1 MALVK
6 GEPNMTTPMK
16 IIAAAAVVFVASTA
30 ARAADEAVYRAA
42 LKDIEQTLGSVPT
55 FFTQMPKAGFAGAW
69 QQLKDLE
76 FSQDTAL
83 SPKVKA
89 LIELAVVAQ
98 IPCEYCIWA
107 DTEAARAAG
116 ASDEEIREAVA
127 VAATG
132 RYWSTMLNGLQV
144 DLPTFKQEFG
154 ALMGVEAQQ

>member
-1 MALVK
+1 MRNRWKML
-6 GEPNMTTPMK
+6 
-16 IIAAAAVVFVASTA
+16 AAATVVFSASA
-30 ARAADEAVYRAA
+30 ASVSADEASYQAA
-42 LKDIEQTLGSVPT
+42 LKDIEATLGSVPT

-76 FSQDTAL
+76 FNEHTAL

-107 DTEAARAAG
+107 DTAAARAAG

-127 VAATG
+127 IAATG
-132 RYWSTMLNGLQV
+132 LYWSTMLNGLQV

-154 ALMGVEAQQ
+154 ALLGVEAESSAE

>member
-1 MALVK
+1 MKMSNRWKMIVAA
-6 GEPNMTTPMK
+6 TTL
-16 IIAAAAVVFVASTA
+16 FSASFA
-30 ARAADEAVYRAA
+30 SVSADEASYQAA
-42 LKDIEQTLGSVPT
+42 LKDIEATLGSVPT

-76 FSQDTAL
+76 FNERTAL

-107 DTEAARAAG
+107 DTAAAKAAG

-154 ALMGVEAQQ
+154 ALMGVEAQP

>member
-1 MALVK
+1 
-6 GEPNMTTPMK
+6 MTNFARMLP
-16 IIAAAAVVFVASTA
+16 AAAFALAASAFA
-30 ARAADEAVYRAA
+30 AGADDASYQAA
-42 LKDIEQTLGSVPT
+42 LKDIEATLGSVPT

-107 DTEAARAAG
+107 DTAAARAAG
-116 ASDEEIREAVA
+116 ASEEEIREAVA

-132 RYWSTMLNGLQV
+132 RYWSTMLNGMQV
-144 DLPTFKQEFG
+144 DLPTFKEEFG
-154 ALMGVEAQQ
+154 ALLGVEAAQ

>member
-1 MALVK
+1 MKTPLQLLAVATLVITA
-6 GEPNMTTPMK
+6 TT
-16 IIAAAAVVFVASTA
+16 V
-30 ARAADEAVYRAA
+30 ARAADDASYQAA

-89 LIELAVVAQ
+89 LVELAVVAQ

-116 ASDEEIREAVA
+116 ATDEEIREAVA

-144 DLPTFKQEFG
+144 DLPTFKREFG
-154 ALMGVEAQQ
+154 ALMGAEAQP

>member
-1 MALVK
+1 MRHTLK
-6 GEPNMTTPMK
+6 LF
-16 IIAAAAVVFVASTA
+16 AAAAVVVAASTGVQ
-30 ARAADEAVYRAA
+30 AADETVYQAA
-42 LKDIEQTLGSVPT
+42 LKDIEQTLGSMPT

-76 FSQDTAL
+76 FSEDTAL

-98 IPCEYCIWA
+98 IPCQYCIWA
-107 DTEAARAAG
+107 DTEAARASG
-116 ASDEEIREAVA
+116 ASEEEIREAVA

-132 RYWSTMLNGLQV
+132 RYWSTMLNGMQV

-154 ALMGVEAQQ
+154 ALLGGETAQQ

>member
-1 MALVK
+1 MK
-6 GEPNMTTPMK
+6 NPMK
-16 IIAAAAVVFVASTA
+16 LIAAAGLAFAASTA
-30 ARAADEAVYRAA
+30 AQAADEAVYQAA

-76 FSQDTAL
+76 FSEDTAL

-89 LIELAVVAQ
+89 LIELGVVAQ
-98 IPCEYCIWA
+98 IPCHYCIWA
-107 DTEAARAAG
+107 DTAAAKAAG

-127 VAATG
+127 IAATG

-144 DLPTFKQEFG
+144 DLDTFKAEFG
-154 ALMGVEAQQ
+154 AIMGEAPK

>member
-1 MALVK
+1 MLSAAILALAVSS
-6 GEPNMTTPMK
+6 
-16 IIAAAAVVFVASTA
+16 AAAV
-30 ARAADEAVYRAA
+30 ADEAGYQAA
-42 LKDIEQTLGSVPT
+42 LKDIEATLGSVPT

-107 DTEAARAAG
+107 DTVAARASG
-116 ASDEEIREAVA
+116 ASEEEIREAVA
-127 VAATG
+127 IAATG
-132 RYWSTMLNGLQV
+132 RYWSTMLNGMQV

-154 ALMGVEAQQ
+154 ALLGVEGGAD

>member
-1 MALVK
+1 MK
-6 GEPNMTTPMK
+6 TPLK
-16 IIAAAAVVFVASTA
+16 IIAVAGLAFAVSTVAE
-30 ARAADEAVYRAA
+30 AADEAVYQAA

-76 FSQDTAL
+76 FSKDTAL

-98 IPCEYCIWA
+98 IPCQYCIWA
-107 DTEAARAAG
+107 DTAAAKAEG

-132 RYWSTMLNGLQV
+132 RYWSTMLNGMQV

-154 ALMGVEAQQ
+154 ALLGVEASAE

>member
-1 MALVK
+1 
-6 GEPNMTTPMK
+6 MK
-16 IIAAAAVVFVASTA
+16 IIAAAAIVFAASTA
-30 ARAADEAVYRAA
+30 AKAADEAVYQAA

-76 FSQDTAL
+76 FSKDTAL

-107 DTEAARAAG
+107 DTAAAKAEG

-154 ALMGVEAQQ
+154 ALLGVEATPE

>member
-1 MALVK
+1 MK
-6 GEPNMTTPMK
+6 TPLK
-16 IIAAAAVVFVASTA
+16 IIAVAGLTFAVSTIA
-30 ARAADEAVYRAA
+30 EAADEAVYQAA

-76 FSQDTAL
+76 FSKDTSL

-89 LIELAVVAQ
+89 PIELAVVAQ
-98 IPCEYCIWA
+98 IPCQYCIWA
-107 DTEAARAAG
+107 DTAAAKAEG

-132 RYWSTMLNGLQV
+132 RYWSTMLNGMQV

-154 ALMGVEAQQ
+154 ALLGAEASAE